1 MVVANLRKNINLQC
15 QNRAMTNVFRKTN
28 SVGNMHVF
36 VPCQID
42 VVNKQLVSPH
52 SWNNLISETLL
63 GESYVLM
70 IYRHPDVKEK
80 HSLDVEGV
88 YNM

>member
-28 SVGNMHVF
+28 SVGNMYVF

-52 SWNNLISETLL
+52 S
-63 GESYVLM
+63 
-70 IYRHPDVKEK
+70 
-80 HSLDVEGV
+80 
-88 YNM
+88 